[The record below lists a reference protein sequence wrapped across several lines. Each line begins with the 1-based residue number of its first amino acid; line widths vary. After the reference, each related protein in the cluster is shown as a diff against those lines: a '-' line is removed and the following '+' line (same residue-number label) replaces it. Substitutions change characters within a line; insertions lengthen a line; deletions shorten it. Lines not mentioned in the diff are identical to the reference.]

1 MKVEIYGASWCTT
14 CQQVIDY
21 CKNNSISYEYQDVDD
36 SGTLKALESRLGN
49 RVRSVPQIFVDNQH
63 LTGGFNELRQKN
75 SSIVQGK

>member
-14 CQQVIDY
+14 CHQVIDY
-21 CKNNSISYEYQDVDD
+21 CKNNLISYEYRDVDD
-36 SGTLKALESRLGN
+36 SGELRTLESRIGN

-63 LTGGFNELRQKN
+63 LAGGFAELRQKN